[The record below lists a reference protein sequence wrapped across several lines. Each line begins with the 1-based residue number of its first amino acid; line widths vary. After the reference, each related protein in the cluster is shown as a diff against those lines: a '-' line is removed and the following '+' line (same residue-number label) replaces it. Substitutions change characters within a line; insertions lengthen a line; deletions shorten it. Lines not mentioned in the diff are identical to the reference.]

1 MGGVVQTNMGDSR
14 GSALLTYL
22 LASGLLLTPIALQGC
37 RGGARPYSAMHKA
50 AESELSPVA
59 QARDHRLKMELRTA
73 LVSDQGLTGLTL
85 SPEVFME
92 RGYVIGRVQTLDQA
106 DAVRRIAHG
115 VPGLRSV
122 DVYLPVAEPQS
133 REESGIVSDLTIKA
147 EIASALRLT
156 PGVVATRIT
165 TTVLDG
171 QAVLVGV
178 VSGEEERRQAE
189 KTAAGV
195 TGVKKVTN
203 WLLVPESGYGSVRPR
218 LR

>member
-1 MGGVVQTNMGDSR
+1 
-14 GSALLTYL
+14 
-22 LASGLLLTPIALQGC
+22 
-37 RGGARPYSAMHKA
+37 MHKA

-59 QARDHRLKMELRTA
+59 QARDHRLKMELRSA
-73 LVSDQGLTGLTL
+73 LVSEEGLTGLTL
-85 SPEVFME
+85 SPDVFME
-92 RGYVIGRVQTLDQA
+92 RGYVIGRVQTSDQA

-122 DVYLPVAEPQS
+122 DLYLPVAAAQS
-133 REESGIVSDLTIKA
+133 TEDSSMVSDLTLKA

-171 QAVLVGV
+171 QVVLLGV
-178 VSGEEERRQAE
+178 VSGEDERRQVE
-189 KTAAGV
+189 KAVGGV
-195 TGVKKVTN
+195 NGVKKVTN
-203 WLLVPESGYGSVRPR
+203 WLLLPESGYGTVRPK